1 MTCARVR
8 RMQTEVLGHLELPV
22 AELVVAARAQRRVIA
37 ANLRRPSPKWK
48 RAEAGTCLYRAARDT
63 CATNA
68 LSSVNAAWR
77 LPSAHIHLK
86 YARPMRG
93 FETVCGVCPLSS
105 VSSVRCESGSLQTL
119 CPRRRARVRAS
130 IVRPNRSS
138 QSNHTATPRVHPTD
152 TDATAQVAWF

>member
-1 MTCARVR
+1 
-8 RMQTEVLGHLELPV
+8 MQTEMLGHLELPV

-37 ANLRRPSPKWK
+37 ANLRRPSPKCK
-48 RAEAGTCLYRAARDT
+48 RAEVGTGLYRAARDT

-119 CPRRRARVRAS
+119 CPRRRARVRACIYCVPQSLIS
-130 IVRPNRSS
+130 IKAH
-138 QSNHTATPRVHPTD
+138 SNATRASHRH
-152 TDATAQVAWF
+152 